1 MQEMLVQFLHLED
14 PLKKGMA
21 THSSILAWR
30 ISWKEEPG
38 VLQSMGFSMQEY
50 WSGLPCPSSGD
61 LFDPGIKP
69 ESPALQANFLP
80 ASHQGYE
87 SSIRKEDCSRRQ
99 ETWKLFLVL
108 VISWSMR
115 LAKCCKGP
123 RPQCSHLSHGQIRL
137 GDL

>member
-1 MQEMLVQFLHLED
+1 MPFSRGSSRPRDQTQINFLHCRQ
-14 PLKKGMA
+14 
-21 THSSILAWR
+21 I
-30 ISWKEEPG
+30 
-38 VLQSMGFSMQEY
+38 
-50 WSGLPCPSSGD
+50 
-61 LFDPGIKP
+61 
-69 ESPALQANFLP
+69 FLP

-99 ETWKLFLVL
+99 ETWKLFLVF

-115 LAKCCKGP
+115 LVKFFKGP